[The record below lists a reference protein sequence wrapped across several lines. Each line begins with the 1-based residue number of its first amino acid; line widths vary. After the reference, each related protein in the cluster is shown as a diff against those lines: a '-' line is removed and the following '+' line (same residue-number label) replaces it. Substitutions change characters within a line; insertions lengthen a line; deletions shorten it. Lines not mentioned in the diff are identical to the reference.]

1 MEIGDKVIYI
11 CEDGSFCGTLNSIY
25 EETAKVILADRYANV
40 YIEVPFEYLWLVEK
54 NEN

>member
-11 CEDGSFCGTLNSIY
+11 SDDGSFCGTLNFIS
-25 EETAKVILADRYANV
+25 ETTAKVILADRYADV
-40 YIEVPFEYLWLVEK
+40 YIEVPLDCLRLVEK